1 MCHYKMATDHNCCR
15 SAPLRLVRKVNSL
28 STFSLGKVFR
38 VCVGMLTLLMAI
50 IVPATNAQSIQ
61 TFAGTG
67 EKGFSGEGGE
77 ATSAKLDD
85 PTGIVRG
92 PDGALYVCDTANHRI
107 RKVTSDGK
115 IVTVAGTGERGW
127 SGDGGPALAAKLN
140 EPYEV
145 RCDAAGNVYWV
156 ERLSHCV
163 RKLEARK
170 GVVTTIAGNGLAG
183 FSGDDG
189 PATKA
194 QLNDPHSI
202 GFDKAGDLYIC
213 DVKNHRIRKVNLKS
227 GVISTFAGTG
237 ERKPTTDGARFAKAP
252 LHGPRALDFDR
263 DGNLW
268 LALREG
274 NAIYKLDLAQGTV
287 QHIAG
292 TGKKGFT
299 GNGGPVKEA
308 TLNGPKGLSVAPDG
322 KVYIADTENHAIRMI
337 DVKSGTIDVVAGTG
351 ARGNGPAG
359 DPRKCQLARPHGVFV
374 DSDGSLFIGD
384 SETHRVRVIRPEVYL
399 QRGAE
404 VLPPR
409 VFLWDAKHVA
419 TTRQRIR
426 EGAPSFAAALA
437 ALNQDAQKA
446 LKAGPFSVMQKT
458 NVPPS
463 GDRHD
468 YMSIAPYFWPDPAK
482 SNGLPYIRRD
492 GERNPANRTTDRRHL
507 AEMIE
512 AVETL
517 SQGWYFTGEVKYATK
532 ARELLRTWFLDP
544 ATRMNPNFEFGQAV
558 PGVNTGRGIGLIET
572 AGLTGVVDAIGL
584 LADSPAW
591 TQTDQREM
599 EKWFGEFL
607 RWMLESKHGRDEAAA
622 KNNHGTWYDVQV
634 ASFALFAGRPDIA
647 TNVLRAAGEKRIAR
661 QIEPDGRQPL
671 ELARTKAWGYSTM
684 NLRGLMSLATL
695 GEHVGVDLW
704 HFETPDGRSL
714 RGAFDFLTPFALRE
728 RKWPYQQLGGWSPEG
743 YSPLAERAGSNFR
756 EARYVEL
763 AIRVRGTN
771 RLDRASLLLSRH

>member
-1 MCHYKMATDHNCCR
+1 MPKKNVRPLGGFAATLRGNLGGLCVKFASRR
-15 SAPLRLVRKVNSL
+15 SGRLL
-28 STFSLGKVFR
+28 IAA
-38 VCVGMLTLLMAI
+38 MLWS
-50 IVPATNAQSIQ
+50 VATASAQSIHN
-61 TFAGTG
+61 FAGTG
-67 EKGFSGEGGE
+67 EKGFSGDGGE

-85 PTGIVRG
+85 PTGITRG

-107 RKVTSDGK
+107 RKVTSDGM

-145 RCDAAGNVYWV
+145 RCDAAGNIFWV

-163 RKLEARK
+163 RKLEAK
-170 GVVTTIAGNGLAG
+170 TGVVTTIAGNGTAG
-183 FSGDDG
+183 FSGDGG

-202 GFDKAGDLYIC
+202 GFDKAGDLYLC
-213 DVKNHRIRKVNLKS
+213 DVKNHRIRKVDLKS
-227 GVISTFAGTG
+227 GVIATFAGTG
-237 ERKPTTDGARFAKAP
+237 ERKPTTDGARFAESP

-274 NAIYKLDLAQGTV
+274 NAIYKLDLAQGTIH
-287 QHIAG
+287 HIAG

-299 GNGGPVKEA
+299 GDGSAAKEA

-337 DVKSGTIDVVAGTG
+337 DVKSGTIDVVTGTG
-351 ARGNGPAG
+351 ARGDGPSG

-384 SETHRVRVIRPEVYL
+384 SETHRLRVIRPEGQL
-399 QRGAE
+399 RRAGSE
-404 VLPPR
+404 MLPPR

-419 TTRQRIR
+419 ATRQRIR
-426 EGAPSFAAALA
+426 EGDPSFATALT

-446 LKAGPFSVMQKT
+446 LKAGPFSVTQKT
-458 NVPPS
+458 NIPPS
-463 GDRHD
+463 GDKHD

-492 GERNPANRTTDRRHL
+492 GERNPATRTTDRRDL

-517 SQGWYFTGEVKYATK
+517 SQAWYFTGEAKYATK
-532 ARELLRTWFLDP
+532 AQQLLRAWFLDP
-544 ATRMNPNFEFGQAV
+544 VTRMNPNFEFAQAV

-572 AGLTGVVDAIGL
+572 AGLTGVLDAIGL
-584 LADSPAW
+584 LADSPTW
-591 TQTDQREM
+591 SQTDQREM
-599 EKWFGEFL
+599 EQWFSEFL
-607 RWMLESKHGRDEAAA
+607 RWMLESKNGRDEAAA

-634 ASFALFAGRPDIA
+634 ATFALFVDQPEIA
-647 TNVLRAAGEKRIAR
+647 TNVLQAAGEKRIAR

-704 HFETPDGRSL
+704 RFETPDGRSL
-714 RGAFDFLTPFALRE
+714 RRALDFLTPFASNG
-728 RKWPYQQLGGWSPEG
+728 KPWPYQQLGGWSPEG
-743 YSPLAERAGSNFR
+743 FSPLAERAGLNFR
-756 EARYVEL
+756 EAHYAKL

-771 RLDRASLLLSRH
+771 QSDRASLLLPRH